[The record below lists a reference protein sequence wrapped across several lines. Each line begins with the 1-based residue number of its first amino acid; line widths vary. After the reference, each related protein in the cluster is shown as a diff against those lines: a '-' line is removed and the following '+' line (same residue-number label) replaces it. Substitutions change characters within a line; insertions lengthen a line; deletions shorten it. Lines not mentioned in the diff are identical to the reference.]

1 MKITRV
7 RTSGTIDNRSQL
19 IQELEVVYN
28 RLLNAIHNVEHH
40 KQFPDH
46 NLTLMWMD
54 EVEYLSERAKEIL
67 VCLGEY
73 DERQ

>member
-7 RTSGTIDNRSQL
+7 RSGTINERSEL
-19 IQELEVVYN
+19 IQELEVIYN

-40 KQFPDH
+40 KQFDDH
-46 NLTLMWMD
+46 NLTLMWLD
-54 EVEYLSERAKEIL
+54 EVEYLKQRATEIL

-73 DERQ
+73 NDRQ